1 MKKEHSWRYE
11 IALLKFLLR
20 VFSPSSERKGR
31 VVRLEDLPI
40 SSKPCQGTGGYAEMT
55 ERQAGL
61 ADD

>member
-1 MKKEHSWRYE
+1 MNKFYAMS
-11 IALLKFLLR
+11 LLRFLLR
-20 VFSPSSERKGR
+20 ALFREGLVTRKER

-40 SSKPCQGTGGYAEMT
+40 SSKPRPGTGGYAEMT